1 MPLFSRPA
9 KKATHLFFAT
19 DVHGSERTFR
29 KFINAGKFYKAD
41 VLVMGGDII
50 GKMAIPIIREGS
62 GHYRATLQGT
72 QVHLETEAELDK
84 LNERIGTLGF
94 YSKIMD
100 EDEYRALASDESAV
114 DAMFHD
120 LARARLESWLE
131 LAESRLAGTG
141 IKCYITG
148 GNDDYPDVLEVLN
161 KSGTESV
168 FGCEGRRID
177 LDGQHTMLSLG
188 ASTPTPWNT
197 PREVTDE
204 ELGHMIEDLIGQ
216 VDDLSRCVFN
226 FHDPPVDSTLDTCP
240 MLDWTTDPPSQI
252 VKAGQVVLY
261 GAGSKSVRRAI
272 EAHQPLLGLHGHI
285 HESPG
290 VMKIGR
296 TVCANPGSEYAE
308 GVLRGVL
315 VNLADGKV
323 ESYQLTSG

>member
-41 VLVMGGDII
+41 VIVMGGDII
-50 GKMAIPIIREGS
+50 GKMAIPIIREAD

-72 QVHLETEAELDK
+72 QQHIETEAELDK
-84 LNERIGTLGF
+84 LTERIGILGF

-100 EDEYRALASDESAV
+100 EDEYRALAADESAV
-114 DAMFHD
+114 DAMFHE

-131 LAESRLAGTG
+131 LAETRLAGTG

-148 GNDDYPDVLEVLN
+148 GNDDYPDVLEALN

-168 FGCEGRRID
+168 FACESKVID
-177 LDGQHTMLSLG
+177 IDGQHTMASLG

-204 ELGHMIEDLIGQ
+204 ELGSMIEALVEQ
-216 VDDLSRCVFN
+216 VDDPSRCIFN

-261 GAGSKSVRRAI
+261 GAGSKSVRQAI
-272 EAHQPLLGLHGHI
+272 ETHQPLLGLHGHI

-290 VMKIGR
+290 IMKIGR

-308 GVLRGVL
+308 GILHGVL

-323 ESYQLTSG
+323 QSYQLTSG